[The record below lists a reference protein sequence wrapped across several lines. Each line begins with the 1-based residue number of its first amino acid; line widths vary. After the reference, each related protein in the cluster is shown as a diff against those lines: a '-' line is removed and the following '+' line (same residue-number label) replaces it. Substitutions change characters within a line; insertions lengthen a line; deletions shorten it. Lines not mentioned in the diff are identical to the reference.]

1 MPYFPDSASAPSI
14 LPFRIFPYRQNQKS
28 EAKNPLTFPQNIRGK
43 PYNKPAAQHDATQL
57 ASSYTIYPIAAIVL
71 LPILTKNLCRLFSEP
86 APCICDSVQ
95 EAPPLIP
102 YPLSPCGHQTA
113 SNRERLKL
121 WRPCCSYLLR
131 APSAIKRQN
140 RISEPLSYKRFPGGR
155 YSEEQRRED
164 RTA

>member
-1 MPYFPDSASAPSI
+1 MPYCPDSASVPSSI
-14 LPFRIFPYRQNQKS
+14 PFRIFPIPPKS
-28 EAKNPLTFPQNIRGK
+28 EIRNPLTFPQNIREK
-43 PYNKPAAQHDATQL
+43 PYNKPATQHDATQL

-71 LPILTKNLCRLFSEP
+71 LPILTKNLCRLFSGP
-86 APCICDSVQ
+86 APCICDPAQ
-95 EAPPLIP
+95 DATPLIP

-131 APSAIKRQN
+131 APGAINRQN
-140 RISEPLSYKRFPGGR
+140 RISEPLLSYRRFPGGR